1 MIPLLP
7 LANGQAKPM
16 SGPMP
21 SFDIKVP
28 FPYTD
33 RPIRQHRPALV
44 VAADGLEVRH
54 GLL

>member
-1 MIPLLP
+1 VITSKLTSK
-7 LANGQAKPM
+7 AQTM

-21 SFDIKVP
+21 SFNIKVP

-33 RPIRQHRPALV
+33 RPIHQRRPALV